1 MKDNPKIVIVDY
13 GMGNL
18 RSIQRALNNCGAES
32 TLSNNCDEIL
42 NANKI
47 ILPGVGHFASA
58 MNNMKNQ
65 DLIST
70 LNEAVLIK
78 KTPILG
84 ICLGMQ
90 IMGKYSEEGNVDG
103 FGWIDANI
111 KSFEV
116 KDSFKHKVPHIGWNN
131 TSQSNNSPLFRGIS
145 ETELFYFV
153 HSYHAI
159 MQNDSQTIAVTNYSY
174 DFTSAY
180 AKDNIFG
187 VQFHPE
193 KSHDTGLK
201 LLKNFIEL

>member
-1 MKDNPKIVIVDY
+1 MKSKIVVVDY

-18 RSIQRALNNCGAES
+18 RSIQRALNNCGVQS
-32 TLSNNCDEIL
+32 IISKNYDEIL
-42 NANKI
+42 NADKI
-47 ILPGVGHFASA
+47 ILPGVGHFSSA
-58 MNNMKNQ
+58 MNNLNIHG
-65 DLIST
+65 LIPA

-90 IMGKYSEEGNVDG
+90 IMGKTSEEGNVNG
-103 FGWIDANI
+103 LGWIDANI

-116 KDSFKHKVPHIGWNN
+116 KDTLKYKVPHIGWNN
-131 TSQSNNSPLFRGIS
+131 TTQSNNSPLFKGIS
-145 ETELFYFV
+145 ENELFYFV
-153 HSYHAI
+153 HSFHAV
-159 MQNDSQTIAVTNYSY
+159 METDSQSIGITNYSY

-180 AKDNIFG
+180 SKDNIFG